1 MDNHKE
7 ITLIAGDKELKFNVG
22 ISEYNRYLDEM
33 TMTDKVVTAE
43 NFLRRTLADKA
54 QKPLL
59 DELCNAGLTLELAG
73 SVIQEFRPQ
82 VTITVKK

>member
-1 MDNHKE
+1 MRTKE
-7 ITLIAGDKELKFNVG
+7 ITLAIGDSDLKFKVDTA
-22 ISEYNRYLDEM
+22 EYNRYLDEM
-33 TMTDKVVTAE
+33 GMNDKVVPAE

>member
-22 ISEYNRYLDEM
+22 LSDYDEM
-33 TMTDKVVTAE
+33 TMTDKVVPAE

>member
-1 MDNHKE
+1 
-7 ITLIAGDKELKFNVG
+7 
-22 ISEYNRYLDEM
+22 M
-33 TMTDKVVTAE
+33 TMTDKVVPAE